1 MNKQELVGTDGN
13 DKLLP
18 DFTKTETQ
26 ILESVLA
33 GDTPR
38 VTATRLRIPKS
49 FILTFLN
56 KPKVK
61 EYIRQQKELAAE
73 IVQLKIQGLLTD
85 VLEERIAE
93 VDGDLSQLTKK
104 DTLDVLKLLA
114 DISGGIVKGQ
124 QQSEA
129 EDKYSLILQQV
140 FK

>member
-93 VDGDLSQLTKK
+93 VDGDLSKLTNK

-129 EDKYSLILQQV
+129 EDKYSLILQKV

>member
-1 MNKQELVGTDGN
+1 LNKQELVGTDGN